1 MVVLAIAALIVQFA
15 FAQFGRRTPVD
26 KGPRAVGL
34 VQLQSNGK
42 ARLIP
47 VAIMID
53 GKFYD
58 AGSYKADPV
67 PMALDFGIVYEAV
80 RTGVSQGL
88 LTITQPG
95 HLRHT
100 WIAEGTWLPAG
111 AKPARTH
118 LKAETPNIEDKDAP
132 PRLHR
137 PSDKPAAPS
146 TPSKGTSPPD
156 KSATSTD
163 KGAASSTADSKTAD
177 QQKGSSAPK
186 SEASASTSVDL
197 SHPIEDPNRPILR
210 RGKPDPALQHERD
223 KEFDEPA
230 PAAATAGIPPAQ
242 DPMLAK
248 MIPAISDAGGP
259 DFQSYGYDAKPDEVA
274 VFRTK
279 MLDLAST
286 ELRRANPAYA
296 QTASTTASKPGA
308 RKAALPAKI
317 DFTDV
322 QLHIFDLS
330 NSNEPVLVLSAR
342 AAAPLSQGSTSK
354 TAETQTAGS
363 PSSSEKSA
371 LPQEIT
377 LVARTNL
384 EGELRKLFFSTTDAQ
399 HLDLSPRM
407 ELIDAVDADG
417 DGRGELLFRTTSDVG
432 SSYAIYRATADQ
444 LWALYEGTP

>member
-1 MVVLAIAALIVQFA
+1 VVLSIAALIVQFA
-15 FAQFGRRTPVD
+15 VAQFGRKTPID

-34 VQLQSNGK
+34 VQLQANGK

-67 PMALDFGIVYEAV
+67 PMALDFGVVYEAA

-111 AKPARTH
+111 AKPKGH

-137 PSDKPAAPS
+137 GSDKPEAPTSSDKTPSPSDKPASAGDQKPA
-146 TPSKGTSPPD
+146 TSP
-156 KSATSTD
+156 
-163 KGAASSTADSKTAD
+163 ASSSTAD
-177 QQKGSSAPK
+177 QQKTASK
-186 SEASASTSVDL
+186 TEASSSIDL
-197 SHPIEDPNRPILR
+197 SRPIEDPNRPILR
-210 RGKPDPALQHERD
+210 RGRPDPTVSRNVVKD
-223 KEFDEPA
+223 FDEPA
-230 PAAATAGIPPAQ
+230 PTATASAAPAH
-242 DPMLAK
+242 DAVLAK
-248 MIPAISDAGGP
+248 MVPAISDAGGP
-259 DFQSYGYDAKPDEVA
+259 DFQSYTYDTKPSEEA
-274 VFRTK
+274 AFRAK
-279 MLDLAST
+279 MLDLASA
-286 ELRRANPAYA
+286 ELRKANPAYSPS
-296 QTASTTASKPGA
+296 ASSSPSKSATHRPASARASHKPA
-308 RKAALPAKI
+308 TPAAI
-317 DFTDV
+317 EFTDV
-322 QLHIFDLS
+322 QLRIFDLS
-330 NSNEPVLVLSAR
+330 SSNEPVLVLSAR
-342 AAAPLSQGSTSK
+342 APAPPSK
-354 TAETQTAGS
+354 SADTRVASPQ
-363 PSSSEKSA
+363 PSSGAAS

-384 EGELRKLFFSTTDAQ
+384 ESELRKLLFSATDAQ
-399 HLDLSPRM
+399 HLDEAPRM